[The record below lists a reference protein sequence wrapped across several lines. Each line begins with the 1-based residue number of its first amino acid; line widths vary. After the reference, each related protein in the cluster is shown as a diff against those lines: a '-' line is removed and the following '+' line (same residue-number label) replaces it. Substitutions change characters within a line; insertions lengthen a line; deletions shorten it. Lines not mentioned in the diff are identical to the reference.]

1 MLCHKSCLIAGAFI
15 FSSIFLCMRVDKQ
28 SLKDPLFQQLSEE
41 NKKRYL
47 NITQERRNIYFKGFA
62 LGFIISI
69 LALYGLNNQ
78 KKKTSRMSN
87 ICFVMAISYSVNYF
101 FYILHPKTDYMVL
114 HLNTE
119 KERKAW
125 LDIYKTMQF
134 NYHLGF
140 ALGLVGMMF
149 VGSSLC

>member
-1 MLCHKSCLIAGAFI
+1 
-15 FSSIFLCMRVDKQ
+15 
-28 SLKDPLFQQLSEE
+28 
-41 NKKRYL
+41 
-47 NITQERRNIYFKGFA
+47 
-62 LGFIISI
+62 
-69 LALYGLNNQ
+69 
-78 KKKTSRMSN
+78 
-87 ICFVMAISYSVNYF
+87 MAISYSVNYF